1 MAERFSRFSFGTKV
15 YAEWRIIVEK
25 ENIITIHALGDSL
38 VTAYGDDESNFIGG
52 WGDHLWSFF
61 DPDYVH
67 VNVYA
72 QGGRSSRSFL
82 NEGRFVDNG
91 NFTESDFPYN
101 TGPAYNRIKAGD
113 YVLMQF
119 GHNDDN
125 TKEKFTYVD
134 RMTPLGIPDENGIYP
149 TVVPDDSMKV
159 PADDVPQEY
168 AGLLRVEGHSEETIA
183 EYVKKYEAVV
193 ASYGEK
199 YWPYNCKA
207 TYKVYLK
214 YYIDKVREL
223 GATPVIVTSA
233 ARQYFKE
240 GRIIAVPGHHGG
252 SDKFGDFPYVRAAK
266 QIAEQENAP
275 VLDLFE
281 YSSSLFEMLGE
292 EDSKSLQSIKDKN
305 GVTIGEKRHQ
315 RPAKWVEGYDEYWNN
330 PEYFVVDNTHQNR
343 FGSYIFAAVLAEC
356 IRVQIPELGKHVLA
370 KSLKQVKCPAR
381 IQNRIPDIERYMK
394 TFLL

>member
-1 MAERFSRFSFGTKV
+1 
-15 YAEWRIIVEK
+15 
-25 ENIITIHALGDSL
+25 
-38 VTAYGDDESNFIGG
+38 
-52 WGDHLWSFF
+52 
-61 DPDYVH
+61 
-67 VNVYA
+67 
-72 QGGRSSRSFL
+72 
-82 NEGRFVDNG
+82 
-91 NFTESDFPYN
+91 
-101 TGPAYNRIKAGD
+101 
-113 YVLMQF
+113 MQF
-119 GHNDDN
+119 GHNDDY

-207 TYKVYLK
+207 TYKGYLK

-233 ARQYFKE
+233 ARHYFKE

-266 QIAEQENAP
+266 QIAEQENAVKNDP
-275 VLDLFE
+275 VQATGAAKTTENATGYQDAAGYQNNSGYQDAAGYQNNSGYQNVTGYQNNGQKPEINYVPYLVLSIISTVCCCLPFGIVGIVFSVKINSALNAGN
-281 YSSSLFEMLGE
+281 YE
-292 EDSKSLQSIKDKN
+292 EAAQNAKMAKIW
-305 GVTIGEKRHQ
+305 TI
-315 RPAKWVEGYDEYWNN
+315 VS
-330 PEYFVVDNTHQNR
+330 FVVGLVVGILYFMFGIIEGIDN
-343 FGSYIFAAVLAEC
+343 Y
-356 IRVQIPELGKHVLA
+356 
-370 KSLKQVKCPAR
+370 
-381 IQNRIPDIERYMK
+381 Y
-394 TFLL
+394 

>member
-193 ASYGEK
+193 SG
-199 YWPYNCKA
+199 
-207 TYKVYLK
+207 
-214 YYIDKVREL
+214 
-223 GATPVIVTSA
+223 IVPA
-233 ARQYFKE
+233 CE
-240 GRIIAVPGHHGG
+240 GRLEDYLTADKRTGTTSVSSKRAGG
-252 SDKFGDFPYVRAAK
+252 DTSYCYVRGK
-266 QIAEQENAP
+266 
-275 VLDLFE
+275 
-281 YSSSLFEMLGE
+281 
-292 EDSKSLQSIKDKN
+292 
-305 GVTIGEKRHQ
+305 TI
-315 RPAKWVEGYDEYWNN
+315 
-330 PEYFVVDNTHQNR
+330 F
-343 FGSYIFAAVLAEC
+343 
-356 IRVQIPELGKHVLA
+356 
-370 KSLKQVKCPAR
+370 
-381 IQNRIPDIERYMK
+381 
-394 TFLL
+394 

>member
-207 TYKVYLK
+207 TYKGYLK

-252 SDKFGDFPYVRAAK
+252 SDKFGDFPYVHAAK

-281 YSSSLFEMLGE
+281 YSRSLFEMLGE

-315 RPAKWVEGYDEYWNN
+315 RYDEYWNN

-381 IQNRIPDIERYMK
+381 ISA
-394 TFLL
+394 

>member
-1 MAERFSRFSFGTKV
+1 M
-15 YAEWRIIVEK
+15 EK

-134 RMTPLGIPDENGIYP
+134 RMTPLG
-149 TVVPDDSMKV
+149 
-159 PADDVPQEY
+159 
-168 AGLLRVEGHSEETIA
+168 
-183 EYVKKYEAVV
+183 
-193 ASYGEK
+193 
-199 YWPYNCKA
+199 
-207 TYKVYLK
+207 
-214 YYIDKVREL
+214 
-223 GATPVIVTSA
+223 
-233 ARQYFKE
+233 
-240 GRIIAVPGHHGG
+240 
-252 SDKFGDFPYVRAAK
+252 
-266 QIAEQENAP
+266 
-275 VLDLFE
+275 
-281 YSSSLFEMLGE
+281 
-292 EDSKSLQSIKDKN
+292 
-305 GVTIGEKRHQ
+305 
-315 RPAKWVEGYDEYWNN
+315 
-330 PEYFVVDNTHQNR
+330 
-343 FGSYIFAAVLAEC
+343 
-356 IRVQIPELGKHVLA
+356 
-370 KSLKQVKCPAR
+370 
-381 IQNRIPDIERYMK
+381 MK
-394 TFLL
+394 TVYIRQWFLMTQ

>member
-82 NEGRFVDNG
+82 NEGRFVDHG

-207 TYKVYLK
+207 TYKGYLK

-252 SDKFGDFPYVRAAK
+252 SDKFGDFPYVRA
-266 QIAEQENAP
+266 Q
-275 VLDLFE
+275 
-281 YSSSLFEMLGE
+281 
-292 EDSKSLQSIKDKN
+292 QS
-305 GVTIGEKRHQ
+305 RL
-315 RPAKWVEGYDEYWNN
+315 
-330 PEYFVVDNTHQNR
+330 QNR
-343 FGSYIFAAVLAEC
+343 KMHQFWIYLNTAAACLRCLA
-356 IRVQIPELGKHVLA
+356 R
-370 KSLKQVKCPAR
+370 
-381 IQNRIPDIERYMK
+381 RIPKVFKVSRIKMG
-394 TFLL
+394 LL

>member
-168 AGLLRVEGHSEETIA
+168 AGLLRSEETIA

-207 TYKVYLK
+207 TYKGYLK

-281 YSSSLFEMLGE
+281 YSRSLFEMLGE

>member
-101 TGPAYNRIKAGD
+101 MGPAYNRIKAGD

-159 PADDVPQEY
+159 LADDVPQEY

-207 TYKVYLK
+207 TYKGYLK

-240 GRIIAVPGHHGG
+240 GRIIAVPVSYTHL
-252 SDKFGDFPYVRAAK
+252 RAH
-266 QIAEQENAP
+266 ETS
-275 VLDLFE
+275 V
-281 YSSSLFEMLGE
+281 
-292 EDSKSLQSIKDKN
+292 
-305 GVTIGEKRHQ
+305 
-315 RPAKWVEGYDEYWNN
+315 
-330 PEYFVVDNTHQNR
+330 
-343 FGSYIFAAVLAEC
+343 
-356 IRVQIPELGKHVLA
+356 
-370 KSLKQVKCPAR
+370 
-381 IQNRIPDIERYMK
+381 
-394 TFLL
+394 

>member
-207 TYKVYLK
+207 TYKV
-214 YYIDKVREL
+214 REL

-281 YSSSLFEMLGE
+281 YSRSLFEMLGE

>member
-183 EYVKKYEAVV
+183 EYVKK
-193 ASYGEK
+193 
-199 YWPYNCKA
+199 
-207 TYKVYLK
+207 
-214 YYIDKVREL
+214 
-223 GATPVIVTSA
+223 
-233 ARQYFKE
+233 
-240 GRIIAVPGHHGG
+240 
-252 SDKFGDFPYVRAAK
+252 
-266 QIAEQENAP
+266 
-275 VLDLFE
+275 
-281 YSSSLFEMLGE
+281 
-292 EDSKSLQSIKDKN
+292 
-305 GVTIGEKRHQ
+305 
-315 RPAKWVEGYDEYWNN
+315 
-330 PEYFVVDNTHQNR
+330 
-343 FGSYIFAAVLAEC
+343 
-356 IRVQIPELGKHVLA
+356 
-370 KSLKQVKCPAR
+370 
-381 IQNRIPDIERYMK
+381 
-394 TFLL
+394 

>member
-1 MAERFSRFSFGTKV
+1 MKTV
-15 YAEWRIIVEK
+15 YIRQWF
-25 ENIITIHALGDSL
+25 H
-38 VTAYGDDESNFIGG
+38 
-52 WGDHLWSFF
+52 
-61 DPDYVH
+61 
-67 VNVYA
+67 
-72 QGGRSSRSFL
+72 
-82 NEGRFVDNG
+82 
-91 NFTESDFPYN
+91 
-101 TGPAYNRIKAGD
+101 
-113 YVLMQF
+113 
-119 GHNDDN
+119 
-125 TKEKFTYVD
+125 
-134 RMTPLGIPDENGIYP
+134 
-149 TVVPDDSMKV
+149 DDSMKV

-207 TYKVYLK
+207 TYKGYLK

-281 YSSSLFEMLGE
+281 YSRSLFEMLGE
-292 EDSKSLQSIKDKN
+292 EDSKSLQSIKDK
-305 GVTIGEKRHQ
+305 
-315 RPAKWVEGYDEYWNN
+315 KWGYY
-330 PEYFVVDNTHQNR
+330 R
-343 FGSYIFAAVLAEC
+343 
-356 IRVQIPELGKHVLA
+356 GKT
-370 KSLKQVKCPAR
+370 SS
-381 IQNRIPDIERYMK
+381 K
-394 TFLL
+394 TCKMG

>member
-113 YVLMQF
+113 YVLMRF

-207 TYKVYLK
+207 TYKGYLK
-214 YYIDKVREL
+214 Y
-223 GATPVIVTSA
+223 
-233 ARQYFKE
+233 
-240 GRIIAVPGHHGG
+240 
-252 SDKFGDFPYVRAAK
+252 
-266 QIAEQENAP
+266 
-275 VLDLFE
+275 
-281 YSSSLFEMLGE
+281 
-292 EDSKSLQSIKDKN
+292 
-305 GVTIGEKRHQ
+305 
-315 RPAKWVEGYDEYWNN
+315 
-330 PEYFVVDNTHQNR
+330 
-343 FGSYIFAAVLAEC
+343 
-356 IRVQIPELGKHVLA
+356 
-370 KSLKQVKCPAR
+370 
-381 IQNRIPDIERYMK
+381 
-394 TFLL
+394 

>member
-168 AGLLRVEGHSEETIA
+168 AGRVEGHSEETIA

-207 TYKVYLK
+207 TYKGYLK

-281 YSSSLFEMLGE
+281 YSRSLFEMLGE